1 MSIHHHMP
9 TSSMP
14 FGIGWSAC
22 VRTQNWHIA
31 DQTEATGQTGVPGW
45 SDRSGP
51 IADPATA
58 TLV

>member
-1 MSIHHHMP
+1 
-9 TSSMP
+9 MP